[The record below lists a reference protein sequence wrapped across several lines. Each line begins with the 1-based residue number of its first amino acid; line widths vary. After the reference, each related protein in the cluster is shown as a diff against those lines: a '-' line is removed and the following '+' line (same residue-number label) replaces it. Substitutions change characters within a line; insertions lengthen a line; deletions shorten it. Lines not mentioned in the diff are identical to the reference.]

1 MESTFPIY
9 RPDTTLFFP
18 ESPLPITLPLQRHIF
33 PADSFW
39 RFSMTGRGSR
49 RPVSA
54 VIACGSPDGEPLH
67 LLVIVVALL
76 AVVAAT
82 WQLYVLM
89 TT

>member
-1 MESTFPIY
+1 
-9 RPDTTLFFP
+9 
-18 ESPLPITLPLQRHIF
+18 
-33 PADSFW
+33 
-39 RFSMTGRGSR
+39 MTGRGSR